1 MILRRGRIKRYYKR
15 NKETEYRI
23 AVPGVTEFVHWP
35 PFTEGPAASQAL
47 RSALRG
53 CPAPQWALG
62 AQQRPCASP
71 HLSLPSPGLLPVM
84 RR

>member
-35 PFTEGPAASQAL
+35 PFTEGPA
-47 RSALRG
+47 
-53 CPAPQWALG
+53 PQWALG
-62 AQQRPCASP
+62 ARQRPCASP